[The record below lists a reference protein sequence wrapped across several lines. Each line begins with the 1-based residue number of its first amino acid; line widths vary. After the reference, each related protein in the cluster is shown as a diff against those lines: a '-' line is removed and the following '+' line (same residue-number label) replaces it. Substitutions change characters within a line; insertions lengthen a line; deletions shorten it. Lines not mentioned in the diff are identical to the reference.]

1 MSIVLIDS
9 SSTSLTVSWPE
20 TSNGNDGCYIL
31 EYKKEDDDE
40 YQTLSNQLKSLQ
52 VRKRNL
58 SGTQGFFFRVR
69 HTSSTKEE
77 NEWMSHGEPFRL
89 LTKEQEET
97 RLAPPTIVDSGSNTA
112 MISWNTTSTKTMYE
126 LQMRRNT
133 GGEAWNTIASNL
145 SNTTVKKKNL
155 QSTCQYQF
163 RVRPTTSPVVVA
175 FSTPS
180 ELFQPSSLH
189 PSFFNL
195 FSNGTLLSKQQNNKV
210 ISVTEALS
218 HVDFILVYVSAHW
231 CPPCRQYTP
240 QLATLYNSQFNTNNK
255 YGGKSFQIVF
265 VSADHDESSFDDYY
279 QTMPWLAVPYDED
292 ARESIMAYLRIQ
304 GIPRLVVFNRRT
316 GAIVDNNAVGKPVES
331 WIYK

>member
-9 SSTSLTVSWPE
+9 SSTSLTVSWPGE
-20 TSNGNDGCYIL
+20 NGDCYIL
-31 EYKKEDDDE
+31 EYKKEDEDE
-40 YQTLSNQLKSLQ
+40 YQTLSNQLKSSQ

-58 SGTQGFFFRVR
+58 NGTNGYFFRVR
-69 HTSSTKEE
+69 SCTT
-77 NEWMSHGEPFRL
+77 NDWMSHEEPFLL
-89 LTKEQEET
+89 LTQEQEQD
-97 RLAPPTIVDSGSNTA
+97 RLMTPTIVESGSNTA
-112 MISWNTTSTKTMYE
+112 IISWKAPTTQQTTTTYE
-126 LQMRRNT
+126 LQMRSNK
-133 GGEAWNTIASNL
+133 GGEAWNTIASSL

-155 QSTCQYQF
+155 ESTCQYQF
-163 RVRPTTSPVVVA
+163 RVRISSTTTATA

-195 FSNGTLLSKQQNNKV
+195 FSNGTLLWHQQNK
-210 ISVTEALS
+210 IMTLKEALS

-240 QLATLYNSQFNTNNK
+240 QLATMYNTQNTK
-255 YGGKSFQIVF
+255 FGGKKSFQIVF

-292 ARESIMAYLRIQ
+292 ARESIMAYLRVQ
-304 GIPRLVVFNRRT
+304 GIPRLVVFDRRT
-316 GAIVDNNAVGKPVES
+316 GAIVDDNAVGKPVES